1 MNRRLAWFG
10 ALLAAA
16 LLHGAAAA
24 DDSLGQRLAQSSCV
38 QCHTFGRGEP
48 HGAGPNLFGLLGRP
62 AAAAAGFEFSKPYSD
77 AMKGKTWDRALL
89 QRWLA
94 DTQAVAPGSGMIYF
108 QDDASKRDAL
118 IGYLESL
125 H

>member
-1 MNRRLAWFG
+1 MNRPLSWFG
-10 ALLAAA
+10 AVLAAA
-16 LLHGAAAA
+16 LLQAPAAA

-89 QRWLA
+89 DKWLT
-94 DTQAVAPGSGMIYF
+94 DTQAVAPGNTMVYF
-108 QDDASKRDAL
+108 QDDPKKRAAL
-118 IGYLESL
+118 IEYMQSL
-125 H
+125 K